1 MASPILSSDALR
13 QLLDKQDQL
22 IAKVTAL
29 EKSQRKDFWDKLG
42 ASTGLLVALVGGV
55 FSFLYSYHQSQADK
69 ITEAHQEKL
78 QEVQTVGTFMP
89 YLVGNDDA
97 AKSIALAE
105 VQSILSAKAAVQ
117 IVDELNSAR
126 KAAGNATPDP
136 VAVRFLQR
144 VIDNGKTAEEKKLAT
159 DVLEKVRGAPPSH

>member
-1 MASPILSSDALR
+1 MATPTLSSDALR

-97 AKSIALAE
+97 SKSIALAE

-126 KAAGNATPDP
+126 KASGNAAPDP
-136 VAVRFLQR
+136 VAVRFLQH